1 MRLLY
6 CVMTQTDRKIRVSVW
21 CLAQQTSCFAAA
33 EVRLDSQS
41 EKSGRESESRG
52 SFIYLID
59 FRTFVPTSPPSET
72 FDAMELIAAPVKLLC
87 SFHQHSPRFDEPREI
102 HIVDLDI
109 D

>member
-41 EKSGRESESRG
+41 EKSARESESRG
-52 SFIYLID
+52 SIIHLID
-59 FRTFVPTSPPSET
+59 FRVLLPTSTPSEA
-72 FDAMELIAAPVKLLC
+72 FDAMELIATPETTTQ
-87 SFHQHSPRFDEPREI
+87 FP
-102 HIVDLDI
+102 
-109 D
+109 